1 MTTLRAGGIV
11 SESSATLLTKS
22 SSHHVIFLVDGS
34 LQSVSEEGDESF
46 NQLIDCDSHVV
57 KRRID
62 VLVSVAKTLAVEGF
76 GWREGKEEEEENARR
91 RFGCVFYD
99 ASCSSSAKD
108 DALVARKKQKTK
120 KRRLGCSMLDLESVF
135 QFFASLKHEEHQT
148 NGGAFITLSQAV
160 SQAALMFKSTK
171 MEECGSRDLVILN
184 ATEGLQ
190 SLSVAEDVVEKM
202 EKMNVTRSAVF
213 FHGDY
218 ASPSS
223 SCLWPTAIEG
233 LANASG
239 IAAICNLRPHQDM
252 FLRQSERCLRAE
264 LETGGVLREIS
275 DGEATNG
282 EATEQKLI
290 EATRRDKILEKNR
303 VQENAMFPTK
313 MNEDDGKNK
322 DEQERGQQLVR
333 RGENCASQF
342 SKFDV
347 LEERLSGLNASTS
360 LRVPILIL
368 PKSDANRDEK
378 QESTGKENQETNS
391 GNTEPFI
398 HHVDVEVENIPKV
411 LHAMFEP
418 LLVLSSC
425 SRMRKDKSK
434 KVRPLLGTSGD
445 IIVRQEYFLG
455 NKHEPKVII
464 EFRKNEGGID
474 RIASFNRS
482 ASKVVSLIW
491 PLKNADAR
499 VFCIKHELAKYKK
512 FFYFNRESGESYA
525 ERVSQFRAILENPPS
540 LEELSGIESSK
551 TLRDMA
557 LAAPSLLGLM
567 CNPPASQPAS
577 SSSFEPP
584 PPPIQASESSP
595 TASTFTLEKYR
606 QLELEQKER
615 RRKIRA
621 ALTKQKNKNTVET
634 ENKVEKEEETP
645 QRQVITNRLQA
656 LRDELELR
664 LNEAET
670 AQKTT
675 SAKTERTSQP
685 DEEQEKEKVVS
696 EERNTDDKGEPKDRQ
711 SKKVNKTNLLS
722 FFA

>member
-1 MTTLRAGGIV
+1 MTTLSAGGSV
-11 SESSATLLTKS
+11 SESATLTKS
-22 SSHHVIFLVDGS
+22 SSHHVIFLIDGS
-34 LQSVSEEGDESF
+34 LQSISEEGDESF

-76 GWREGKEEEEENARR
+76 GWREGKEKEEENARR

-99 ASCSSSAKD
+99 ASCSSANAD

-290 EATRRDKILEKNR
+290 EATRRDKILESNR
-303 VQENAMFPTK
+303 VQQNAMFPT
-313 MNEDDGKNK
+313 NLNDDCEVSTA
-322 DEQERGQQLVR
+322 EQKQENQRGVPLQYA
-333 RGENCASQF
+333 EKCAAQF

-567 CNPPASQPAS
+567 CNPPVSQPAS

-584 PPPIQASESSP
+584 PPPIQASESP

-664 LNEAET
+664 LNEAVSIKRSRNGPEDG
-670 AQKTT
+670 
-675 SAKTERTSQP
+675 EREDRK
-685 DEEQEKEKVVS
+685 DEP
-696 EERNTDDKGEPKDRQ
+696 TG
-711 SKKVNKTNLLS
+711 
-722 FFA
+722 

>member
-1 MTTLRAGGIV
+1 MTTLGAGGIV
-11 SESSATLLTKS
+11 AERATTKS
-22 SSHHVIFLVDGS
+22 SLHHVIFLIDGS

-62 VLVSVAKTLAVEGF
+62 VLVSLAKILAVEGF

-99 ASCSSSAKD
+99 ASCSSANAD
-108 DALVARKKQKTK
+108 DALARKKQKTK

-160 SQAALMFKSTK
+160 LQAALMFKSTK

-190 SLSVAEDVVEKM
+190 SLSVAEDAVEKM

-218 ASPSS
+218 ASPTS

-264 LETGGVLREIS
+264 LETSGVLREIS

-282 EATEQKLI
+282 EATEQKLV
-290 EATRRDKILEKNR
+290 EATRRDKILENNR
-303 VQENAMFPTK
+303 VRENAMFPTK
-313 MNEDDGKNK
+313 MNEDDDKNK
-322 DEQERGQQLVR
+322 EEQQQLVR

-347 LEERLSGLNASTS
+347 LEERLSSLNASTS
-360 LRVPILIL
+360 LRVPILIF

-425 SRMRKDKSK
+425 SRMRQNESK

-482 ASKVVSLIW
+482 ASKAVSLIW

-540 LEELSGIESSK
+540 L
-551 TLRDMA
+551 
-557 LAAPSLLGLM
+557 
-567 CNPPASQPAS
+567 
-577 SSSFEPP
+577 
-584 PPPIQASESSP
+584 
-595 TASTFTLEKYR
+595 
-606 QLELEQKER
+606 
-615 RRKIRA
+615 
-621 ALTKQKNKNTVET
+621 
-634 ENKVEKEEETP
+634 
-645 QRQVITNRLQA
+645 
-656 LRDELELR
+656 
-664 LNEAET
+664 
-670 AQKTT
+670 
-675 SAKTERTSQP
+675 
-685 DEEQEKEKVVS
+685 
-696 EERNTDDKGEPKDRQ
+696 
-711 SKKVNKTNLLS
+711 
-722 FFA
+722 

>member
-1 MTTLRAGGIV
+1 MTTLGAGGIV
-11 SESSATLLTKS
+11 AERATTKS
-22 SSHHVIFLVDGS
+22 SLHHVIFLIDGS

-62 VLVSVAKTLAVEGF
+62 VLVSLAKILAVEGF

-99 ASCSSSAKD
+99 ASCSSANAD
-108 DALVARKKQKTK
+108 DALARKKQKTK

-160 SQAALMFKSTK
+160 LQAALMFKSTK

-190 SLSVAEDVVEKM
+190 SLSVAEDAVEKM

-218 ASPSS
+218 ASPTS

-264 LETGGVLREIS
+264 LETSGVLREIS

-282 EATEQKLI
+282 EATEQKLV
-290 EATRRDKILEKNR
+290 EATRRDKILENNR
-303 VQENAMFPTK
+303 VRENAMFPTK
-313 MNEDDGKNK
+313 MNEDDDKNK
-322 DEQERGQQLVR
+322 EEQQQLVR

-347 LEERLSGLNASTS
+347 LEERLSSLNASTS
-360 LRVPILIL
+360 LRVPILIF

-378 QESTGKENQETNS
+378 QESNS

-425 SRMRKDKSK
+425 SRMRQNESK

-482 ASKVVSLIW
+482 ASKAVSLIW

-567 CNPPASQPAS
+567 CHPPVSQPAS

-584 PPPIQASESSP
+584 PPIQVSESSP

-621 ALTKQKNKNTVET
+621 ALTKQKSKNTMET

-664 LNEAET
+664 LNEAEEDAET
-670 AQKTT
+670 ARKTT

>member
-1 MTTLRAGGIV
+1 MTTLSAGGIV
-11 SESSATLLTKS
+11 SESATLTKS
-22 SSHHVIFLVDGS
+22 SSHHVIFLIDGS

-99 ASCSSSAKD
+99 ASCSSANAD
-108 DALVARKKQKTK
+108 DALVARKKQRTK

-313 MNEDDGKNK
+313 MNEDDDKNK
-322 DEQERGQQLVR
+322 EEQERGQQLVR

-482 ASKVVSLIW
+482 ASKAVSLIW

-567 CNPPASQPAS
+567 CNPPVSQPAS

-670 AQKTT
+670 AQKTA

>member
-1 MTTLRAGGIV
+1 MTTLGAGGIV
-11 SESSATLLTKS
+11 AERATTKS
-22 SSHHVIFLVDGS
+22 SLHHVIFLIDGS

-62 VLVSVAKTLAVEGF
+62 VLVSLAKILAVEGF

-99 ASCSSSAKD
+99 ASCSSANAD
-108 DALVARKKQKTK
+108 DALARKKQKTK

-160 SQAALMFKSTK
+160 LQAALMFKSTK

-190 SLSVAEDVVEKM
+190 SLSVAEDAVEKM

-218 ASPSS
+218 ASPTS
-223 SCLWPTAIEG
+223 SCLWPMAVEG

-264 LETGGVLREIS
+264 LEISGVLREIS

-282 EATEQKLI
+282 EATEQKLV
-290 EATRRDKILEKNR
+290 EATRRDKILENNR
-303 VQENAMFPTK
+303 VRENAMFPTK
-313 MNEDDGKNK
+313 MNEDDDKNK
-322 DEQERGQQLVR
+322 EEQQQLVR

-347 LEERLSGLNASTS
+347 LEERLSSLNASTS
-360 LRVPILIL
+360 LRVPILIF

-378 QESTGKENQETNS
+378 RESTGKENQETNS

-425 SRMRKDKSK
+425 SRMRQNESK

-482 ASKVVSLIW
+482 ASKAVSLIW

-540 LEELSGIESSK
+540 L
-551 TLRDMA
+551 
-557 LAAPSLLGLM
+557 
-567 CNPPASQPAS
+567 
-577 SSSFEPP
+577 
-584 PPPIQASESSP
+584 
-595 TASTFTLEKYR
+595 
-606 QLELEQKER
+606 
-615 RRKIRA
+615 
-621 ALTKQKNKNTVET
+621 
-634 ENKVEKEEETP
+634 
-645 QRQVITNRLQA
+645 
-656 LRDELELR
+656 
-664 LNEAET
+664 
-670 AQKTT
+670 
-675 SAKTERTSQP
+675 
-685 DEEQEKEKVVS
+685 
-696 EERNTDDKGEPKDRQ
+696 
-711 SKKVNKTNLLS
+711 
-722 FFA
+722 